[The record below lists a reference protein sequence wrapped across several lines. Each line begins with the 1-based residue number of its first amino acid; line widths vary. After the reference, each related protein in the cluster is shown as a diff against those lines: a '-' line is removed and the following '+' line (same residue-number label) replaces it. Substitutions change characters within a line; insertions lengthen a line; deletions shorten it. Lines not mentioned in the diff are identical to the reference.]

1 MKIVIHGQKAFGKEL
16 LERLL
21 SNNENVVAVCGAPQ
35 KDNEPED
42 PLIVLAKERSI
53 PVFQP
58 SSWKTAEAY
67 ELMQSFEADI
77 CMMAYVTLLVPQRVI
92 DAPRLGTF
100 QFHPSLLP
108 YHRGPSAISWSIA
121 EGETMT
127 GLSIF
132 WPNEGLDEG
141 DILMTKSCKIEPD
154 DTLSSLYFN
163 KLFPMG
169 IDAMLESL
177 ELIKANIFLRYVQDP
192 EQGTYESWFKKE
204 RAKIDWNSNVDKI
217 YNTIRAANPAPG
229 AWSMINNKQIDFFT
243 AQKFSEMGEPGV
255 IKRISNDGI
264 LIPAIDGS
272 ILIEKCR
279 IDNGSKL
286 PAVEAAKESSIKEG
300 DTMSNNLETSVRIK

>member
-1 MKIVIHGQKAFGKEL
+1 MVALITYYKHSPPSTTNAWPVIK
-16 LERLL
+16 LE
-21 SNNENVVAVCGAPQ
+21 SDDAKNNAASDISLGDANLFIG
-35 KDNEPED
+35 
-42 PLIVLAKERSI
+42 I
-53 PVFQP
+53 F
-58 SSWKTAEAY
+58 
-67 ELMQSFEADI
+67 FE
-77 CMMAYVTLLVPQRVI
+77 M
-92 DAPRLGTF
+92 
-100 QFHPSLLP
+100 
-108 YHRGPSAISWSIA
+108 
-121 EGETMT
+121 
-127 GLSIF
+127 
-132 WPNEGLDEG
+132 
-141 DILMTKSCKIEPD
+141 
-154 DTLSSLYFN
+154 YFN

-286 PAVEAAKESSIKEG
+286 PAVEIAREFSIKEG